1 MHFITQQTSNLKDLN
16 INILMLIVFSFIL
29 VQISLPNAQ
38 AAKKKTESV
47 KRVIVVKDYKWASGG
62 MGRPAI
68 LSEITLENRG
78 NYDYKDIAIEVDL
91 YTKNDIPLGSLRSTI
106 NEILPSKSEKTFYNL
121 KFG

>member
-68 LSEITLENRG
+68 LAEITLENRG
-78 NYDYKDIAIEVDL
+78 NHDYKDIAIEVDL

-106 NEILPSKSEKTFYNL
+106 NEILPS
-121 KFG
+121 